1 MRDEEAYFVLVC
13 ASALDG
19 RALLVRKT
27 RIILLFKIRI
37 ESSPRALLSGLIVS
51 LGRLLS
57 WESFAVNR

>member
-37 ESSPRALLSGLIVS
+37 DIESQSLTERFDRQLRALALVGIL
-51 LGRLLS
+51 RC
-57 WESFAVNR
+57 E